1 MIQNLRQYAD
11 NWYFKGFLGL
21 VVFGFV
27 FLGVGDLIRSL
38 VYDRPIAVVGDSS
51 ISMEE
56 LDRTLRTELKRIQV
70 TQKIQVNL
78 SDLEQYGF
86 IEKMLEKLIAQ
97 HVLTQEL
104 ERLHVVASDTTIQ
117 NNVKNLQPFL
127 KDGVFDPA
135 LFDTFLKNTGLTEQ
149 GLVRDMR
156 KQIMDQQ
163 YFLSFSLA
171 AALPD
176 FYKDVLLKAMLQK
189 RVFAA
194 VTIETS
200 KITLTD
206 KIQDVDVEAFYNENK
221 DAYKKAE
228 SKDLQVFI
236 LNVAELAKKIT
247 VSDADL
253 KDAFENR
260 KDLYATPEK
269 RSFKKITAPT
279 QEAAEQVVKVYK
291 ESKSL
296 DGILKAVKDVKVEEI
311 KSISLD
317 MIKGQA
323 GEDLFKLKQAEL
335 SGIMAEDI
343 GFAIYMVDKISP
355 ATKKTFDDVKV
366 DLLKDIQIERY
377 QDDFKKLK
385 NKLEDDL
392 AGGRKL
398 DEIAKELNMSL
409 VTLKD
414 VGMDGKNITDK
425 ALNGFEKD
433 VLDQAQQ
440 LGENNASNVIDVTSD
455 KSIVVFVQ
463 KVTAEHLPEFSAIK
477 KNVTDDYTTYQK
489 RVKAAKIA
497 QEIAVA
503 KTVGQMAELASK
515 NAVTLK
521 TNITF
526 SRMQIAE
533 DKSLQENGSI
543 MIYDRAFAL
552 PIGKAIA
559 GPVKEG
565 FLVLMPEKEIEKT
578 QIDQGKK
585 DELLKR
591 FDGLMHE
598 SMANL
603 LIESL
608 KKRYKVD
615 IKKDRLDAYKK
626 MVNKDAA

>member
-21 VVFGFV
+21 VVFGFI

-38 VYDRPIAVVGDSS
+38 VYDRPIAVVGDTS

-56 LDRTLRTELKRIQV
+56 LDRTIRTELKRIQV
-70 TQKIQVNL
+70 TQKVQVNL

-86 IEKMLEKLIAQ
+86 IDKMLEKLIAQ

-104 ERLHVVASDTTIQ
+104 DRLKIVASDSTIR
-117 NNVKNLQPFL
+117 NNVTHLQPFL
-127 KDGVFDPA
+127 KNGVFDPA

-163 YFLSFSLA
+163 YFLSFSIA
-171 AALPD
+171 ASLPD
-176 FYKDVLLKAMLQK
+176 FYKDILLKAMLQK
-189 RVFAA
+189 RVFAS
-194 VTIETS
+194 VTIDAS
-200 KITLTD
+200 KITITD
-206 KIQDVDVEAFYNENK
+206 KIKEEDVEAFYNDNK
-221 DAYKKAE
+221 DHYRKAE
-228 SKDLQVFI
+228 SKDLQVLLI
-236 LNVAELAKKIT
+236 DIAERAKNIS

-279 QEAAEQVVKVYK
+279 QEAAEQVLKVFK
-291 ESKSL
+291 ETKSL
-296 DGILKAVKDVKVEEI
+296 NTVLNTVKDVKVEDI
-311 KSISLD
+311 NPLSLD

-323 GEDLFKLKQAEL
+323 GEDLFKLKPAEF
-335 SGIMAEDI
+335 SGILADDI
-343 GFAIYMVDKISP
+343 GFSIYMVDKIIP
-355 ATKKTFDDVKV
+355 ALKKTFYDVKAE
-366 DLLKDIQIERY
+366 LLKDIQIERY

-392 AGGRKL
+392 AGGRKME
-398 DEIAKELNMSL
+398 EIAKELNTNIL
-409 VTLKD
+409 TLSNISMDQKD
-414 VGMDGKNITDK
+414 LKIK
-425 ALNGFEKD
+425 ALQGFEKD
-433 VLDQAQQ
+433 VLEQAQQ

-455 KSIVVFVQ
+455 KSIIVFVQ
-463 KVTAEHLPEFSAIK
+463 KVTPEHLPEFSVLK
-477 KNVTDDYTTYQK
+477 KNVTDDYTNYQK
-489 RVKAAKIA
+489 RVKASKIA
-497 QEIAVA
+497 QEISNA

-515 NAVTLK
+515 NAVTMK

-533 DKSLQENGSI
+533 DKSLQENGAI
-543 MIYDRAFAL
+543 MIYDRGFAL
-552 PIGKAIA
+552 PLGKAIA
-559 GPVKEG
+559 GPIKEG
-565 FLVLMPEKEIEKT
+565 FFVLMPEKEIEKS
-578 QIDQGKK
+578 QMDQAKK

-615 IKKDRLDAYKK
+615 IKKERLDAYKK
-626 MVNKDAA
+626 MINKDVA

>member
-70 TQKIQVNL
+70 TQKVQVNL

-104 ERLHVVASDTTIQ
+104 ERLHVVVSDTTIQ
-117 NNVKNLQPFL
+117 NNVKSLQPFL
-127 KDGVFDPA
+127 KDGVFDPS

-171 AALPD
+171 ATLPD

-194 VTIETS
+194 VTIDAS
-200 KITLTD
+200 KMTLTD
-206 KIQDVDVEAFYNENK
+206 KILDADVEAFYNENK
-221 DAYKKAE
+221 EIYKKAE
-228 SKDLQVFI
+228 SKDIQVLI
-236 LNVAELAKKIT
+236 LNVADLAKKIT
-247 VSDADL
+247 VPETDL
-253 KDAFENR
+253 KEAFENR

-269 RSFKKITAPT
+269 RSFKKIMVPT
-279 QEAAEQVVKVYK
+279 QEAAEQVIKVYK
-291 ESKSL
+291 ESKTL
-296 DGILKAVKDVKVEEI
+296 DAVLKTVKDVKIEEI
-311 KSISLD
+311 KPLSLD

-323 GEDLFKLKQAEL
+323 EDLFKLKQAEL
-335 SGIMAEDI
+335 SGIMAEDM

-355 ATKKTFDDVKV
+355 ASKKTFDDVKAELV
-366 DLLKDIQIERY
+366 KDVQIERY

-398 DEIAKELNMSL
+398 DDMAKELNMSI

-414 VGMDGKNITDK
+414 VGMDGKGLTDK

-433 VLDQAQQ
+433 VLEQAQQ
-440 LGENNASNVIDVTSD
+440 LGENNASNIIDVTSD

-463 KVTAEHLPEFSAIK
+463 KVIAEHLPEFSAIK
-477 KNVTDDYTTYQK
+477 KNVTEDYTNYQK
-489 RVKAAKIA
+489 RVKASKIA
-497 QEIAVA
+497 QEIAIA
-503 KTVGQMAELASK
+503 KNVGQMAELASK
-515 NAVTLK
+515 NSVTLK

-533 DKSLQENGSI
+533 DKSLQENGAI

-565 FLVLMPEKEIEKT
+565 FLILMPEKEVEKS
-578 QIDQGKK
+578 QMDQSKK

-615 IKKDRLDAYKK
+615 IKKDRLEAYKK